1 MTVRTIL
8 TSTTTTTTN
17 TALYG
22 YSFRIPGR
30 KRTFTSRFRR
40 ACITASAVTF
50 SSSFVLAFAFQQNFH
65 FNPSRSHSRL
75 STASRVQVL
84 TDSNNLVMIEQ
95 NTIADRAVLE
105 ELYILS
111 PSAKKSIINTDEG
124 RIEKKY
130 EYPTI
135 AGKKCRSNKSSEDMF
150 RPIVVA
156 EDQTTKGRKIDF
168 CENQSELTPVYSAKA
183 SNVQFK
189 GLTTGPPN
197 RKNRRKSLSKDL
209 VANTKNCIPSLGVVT
224 GYDDVDY
231 IRSILRKKEESF
243 EHDQTAQ
250 RRHPLATASSPLEE
264 DTSPHMPVSTANT
277 KSSFKSV
284 PKSLSTF
291 RSSTMPGFIERTN
304 TNRLKA
310 YRDGIKIIE
319 QQSGEKFVDSA
330 EAKRKRVQANG
341 KEMYKTSV
349 SVPDSLVQFAN
360 EIHDVDRITPKEE
373 ISLGEKTQEA
383 IRLQNIYDGLVA
395 NLDREP
401 TDDEWCAAAGK
412 FNMESISQT
421 IYEGLEA
428 KDKLVTSNL
437 RMVQGVVNVYIRNGL
452 NGQYNAGDLMQEG
465 ILALIRAAEKFD
477 PTRGFR
483 FSTYAMYWIRSAIKR
498 DQLSQSRIVPI
509 PQRLHEKSKR
519 INLIG
524 TELKELLNRHPT
536 NTELSDAVGMSEVQ
550 IERCQTAISQKFY
563 SLDQKMVNRMKANN
577 MGENTD
583 TMYSIIRSKTDD
595 NELDLDHMFLR
606 EDLIKALRSHLS
618 EEEASIIMLRFGMD
632 GDMEQSSPRSG
643 GRTISEVSKMIG
655 LKPDKVRRTIN
666 RSLKQ
671 LQVLVGKDFEYYN
684 RDLNL

>member
-1 MTVRTIL
+1 MTMATLI
-8 TSTTTTTTN
+8 TTN
-17 TALYG
+17 ATLHRN
-22 YSFRIPGR
+22 SFRIPGR
-30 KRTFTSRFRR
+30 KRSFPSRFRR
-40 ACITASAVTF
+40 ACISASAVTF
-50 SSSFVLAFAFQQNFH
+50 SSSFVVAFAFQQNFH
-65 FNPSRSHSRL
+65 FNPSPSNSRL

-84 TDSNNLVMIEQ
+84 TDPNNLVMIEQ

-105 ELYILS
+105 ELYIIS
-111 PSAKKSIINTDEG
+111 PSTKKSTINTNKG
-124 RIEKKY
+124 RIKKKH
-130 EYPTI
+130 ESPTI
-135 AGKKCRSNKSSEDMF
+135 AGKKYRSNKSSDMF
-150 RPIVVA
+150 RPIVVT
-156 EDQTTKGRKIDF
+156 EDQTTKERKIDF
-168 CENQSELTPVYSAKA
+168 FENQPQLTPAYSAKA

-197 RKNRRKSLSKDL
+197 RKNVRKSLSKDF
-209 VANTKNCIPSLGVVT
+209 VANTKNCTPSLGVVT
-224 GYDDVDY
+224 GNDDVDY

-243 EHDQTAQ
+243 EHDQTAERQ
-250 RRHPLATASSPLEE
+250 HPLATASSPLEE
-264 DTSPHMPVSTANT
+264 DISPHVSVSTANT

-330 EAKRKRVQANG
+330 EAKKKRVQANG

-421 IYEGLEA
+421 IHEGLEA

-577 MGENTD
+577 IGENAD

-632 GDMEQSSPRSG
+632 GDMEQSSSRSG

-666 RSLKQ
+666 RCLKQ